1 MWSTPQAIR
10 KIPTKRA
17 TVYRP
22 TPSSTRE
29 STTAPN
35 RTDRTP
41 AARYT
46 QAARPAKSEIA
57 SPVRRWLAVI
67 VAAIG
72 HPSLGCRPFILT
84 APARKVVGFRPPAPS
99 YPQVG
104 GADRQRGSALA
115 GESRPSFLFL
125 VGRRIEL
132 ERAPIDLAG
141 RPIGGHDDPG
151 ARCRR

>member
-35 RTDRTP
+35 RTDRIP

-57 SPVRRWLAVI
+57 SPVRRWLAVN

-72 HPSLGCRPFILT
+72 HPSLVCRPFILT
-84 APARKVVGFRPPAPS
+84 ASGREVVGFRRVIHRLDTAG
-99 YPQVG
+99 Q
-104 GADRQRGSALA
+104 RRGSAFGGQSPPTFA
-115 GESRPSFLFL
+115 FL
-125 VGRRIEL
+125 VGRRVEL
-132 ERAPIDLAG
+132 E
-141 RPIGGHDDPG
+141 G
-151 ARCRR
+151 A